1 MNGLELFF
9 IAVGLS
15 MDAFAVSLCKGL
27 VMDRIRV
34 KDGLLIAL
42 FFGGFQG
49 LMPLLG
55 FFLADQFAGK
65 IEAYDHWVAFI
76 LLVFI
81 GGKMLY
87 DVYKES
93 HSSGPGGNAPAGP
106 AAVATGAATDAS
118 APQSSFREQNAYTGI
133 RIGELTLLA
142 IATSIDALAVG
153 VAFAVLPGI
162 HIAGAALFIGCVTFI
177 LSFAGVALGFRTGR
191 LLENKAQ
198 ILGGL
203 ILIAIGCK
211 ILLEH
216 TGIIG

>member
-1 MNGLELFF
+1 MNWLELFF

-27 VMDRIRV
+27 IMDRIRV

-93 HSSGPGGNAPAGP
+93 HSDGDTIGEASDAAPTAGNAYP
-106 AAVATGAATDAS
+106 
-118 APQSSFREQNAYTGI
+118 GI

-142 IATSIDALAVG
+142 VATSIDALAVG